1 MQIKRERENA
11 VLQYARVEKTL
22 LDAKNL
28 GQSHEKKIKDLQK
41 EIELLNSK
49 IKQQAN
55 DKTRICGI
63 LDEKCHE
70 FRMSQKEVEKLK
82 YEHTGLDNRL
92 KWHIQKVKLETEAR
106 EKAEKKIEE
115 LNEKM
120 KEMQLHEINRAK
132 EEVEVERNMLA
143 EKQLVEVNASMILLK
158 HDNEEKTKRVDGL
171 EKKCQKLEA
180 ELDSLNTKYSDLYR
194 QHEDTLKENS
204 NISQQNS
211 DSQFLLDKQ
220 TLKIAELQSNQNEL
234 EVIRTQL
241 SLEKENNR
249 QLKNEVSIL
258 SSQID
263 EQNEETEKW
272 KAKEHQ
278 LLQFNKELSET
289 VVTLKNECS
298 MSTSKATAMTVE
310 NEMIKKDKSYYENI
324 ISDLRNQLDEEI
336 KKRNSDCQLMA
347 KHISEKTRANESLQ
361 KKIEELTGEIE
372 AQRNKNLQTVK
383 ELNREITQMRKKAE
397 QNGNQSAKHSP
408 TPSIAS
414 ESESSTESH
423 NNEFPTI
430 SIEPSQ
436 KSLVDR
442 IVRLQNEIVR
452 KSEKI
457 DFLENHQAQLVEEL
471 KKKSKLLHH
480 YLLREQAGQLVKAK
494 KVPDLSN
501 ITFELAMEINRKL
514 QNTLEDTILKNITL
528 KENLDTLSQEMDQV
542 KRLAARGK

>member
-1 MQIKRERENA
+1 M
-11 VLQYARVEKTL
+11 LQYARVEKTL

-41 EIELLNSK
+41 EIELLNGK

-70 FRMSQKEVEKLK
+70 FRMSQKEIEKLR
-82 YEHTGLDNRL
+82 YEHTGLDNKL
-92 KWHIQKVKLETEAR
+92 KWHMQKVKLETEAR

-115 LNEKM
+115 LTDKL
-120 KEMQLHEINRAK
+120 KEMQLQEINRVK

-158 HDNEEKTKRVDGL
+158 HDNEEKTKKVDTL
-171 EKKCQKLEA
+171 EKKCGKLEA
-180 ELDSLNTKYSDLYR
+180 DLDSLNTKYSELQKQLEEALR
-194 QHEDTLKENS
+194 ENS
-204 NISQQNS
+204 NLSQQNS

-249 QLKNEVSIL
+249 QMKNEIAML
-258 SSQID
+258 STQID
-263 EQNEETEKW
+263 EQNEETENW
-272 KAKEHQ
+272 KTKENE
-278 LLQFNKELSET
+278 LLQLNKELTET
-289 VVTLKNECS
+289 VANLKNECS
-298 MSTSKATAMTVE
+298 MSISKATAMNVE
-310 NEMIKKDKSYYENI
+310 NQLIKKDKSYYENI
-324 ISDLRNQLDEEI
+324 ITDLKNQLDEEI
-336 KKRNSDCQLMA
+336 KKRNSDSLIVA
-347 KHISEKTRANESLQ
+347 KHISEKTKSNESLQ
-361 KKIEELTGEIE
+361 RKIEELTGEIE

-383 ELNREITQMRKKAE
+383 ELNREISQLRKKVE
-397 QNGNQSAKHSP
+397 QQNGGSRSGKQSP
-408 TPSIAS
+408 TPSMAS

-423 NNEFPTI
+423 HNEFPTI

-528 KENLDTLSQEMDQV
+528 KENLDTLSLEMDQM
-542 KRLAARGK
+542 KRVTASRKK

>member
-1 MQIKRERENA
+1 
-11 VLQYARVEKTL
+11 
-22 LDAKNL
+22 L
-28 GQSHEKKIKDLQK
+28 GQSHEKKIKDLQR
-41 EIELLNSK
+41 EIELLNGK
-49 IKQQAN
+49 IKQMGN
-55 DKTRICGI
+55 EKTRICGI

-82 YEHTGLDNRL
+82 YENTGLDNRL
-92 KWHIQKVKLETEAR
+92 KWHIQKVKLEIEAR
-106 EKAEKKIEE
+106 EKADKKIEDLTEKIKE
-115 LNEKM
+115 L
-120 KEMQLHEINRAK
+120 QLSEINRAK

-158 HDNEEKTKRVDGL
+158 HDNEEKSKKAESLD
-171 EKKCQKLEA
+171 KKCQKLEK
-180 ELDSLNTKYSDLYR
+180 ELDSLNLKYSDLSK
-194 QHEDTLKENS
+194 QHEDSLRENS
-204 NISQQNS
+204 SLSQQNS

-234 EVIRTQL
+234 EIIRTQF
-241 SLEKENNR
+241 SLEKESNR
-249 QLKNEVSIL
+249 QLRNEIAML
-258 SSQID
+258 TTQID

-272 KAKEHQ
+272 KAKEIE
-278 LLQFNKELSET
+278 LLQLNKELTET
-289 VVTLKNECS
+289 VVKLKNECS

-310 NEMIKKDKSYYENI
+310 NELIKKDKSYYENI
-324 ISDLRNQLDEEI
+324 INDLRNQLDDEI

-347 KHISEKTRANESLQ
+347 KHISEKTKANENFQ
-361 KKIEELTGEIE
+361 RKIEELTGNIE
-372 AQRNKNLQTVK
+372 AQRNKNLQTIK
-383 ELNREITQMRKKAE
+383 ELNREISHLRKKVE
-397 QNGNQSAKHSP
+397 QNENKSQHSP

-414 ESESSTESH
+414 ESESSSESH
-423 NNEFPTI
+423 HNEYPTI

-480 YLLREQAGQLVKAK
+480 YLLREQAGQLLKSK

-501 ITFELAMEINRKL
+501 ITLELAMEINRKL

-528 KENLDTLSQEMDQV
+528 KENLDTLSLEMDQV
-542 KRLAARGK
+542 KRQAARGK